1 MRRESDVD
9 VYPLDAGEMA
19 EAGEVVVTDEGMVPE
34 NTNTV
39 FVFVF
44 CLVPRGYRLGLYI
57 KCCYGIATW
66 GVKIH
71 NKIV

>member
-34 NTNTV
+34 NIQILYLYLY
-39 FVFVF
+39 FVW
-44 CLVPRGYRLGLYI
+44 CLAVTGLACI
-57 KCCYGIATW
+57 SNVVMG
-66 GVKIH
+66 
-71 NKIV
+71 